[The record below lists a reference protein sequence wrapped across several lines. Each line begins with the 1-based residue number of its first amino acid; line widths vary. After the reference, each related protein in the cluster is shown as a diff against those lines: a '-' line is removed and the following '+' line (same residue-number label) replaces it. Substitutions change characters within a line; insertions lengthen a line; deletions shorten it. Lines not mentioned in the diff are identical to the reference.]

1 MDYATG
7 GRRLPENYLTA
18 TTPAIGRLLAV
29 RHETDGPDDAAIH
42 AIHRGP
48 SGYIPLAVKEHGRE
62 WRELG
67 AVAVGQ
73 PFLPGLLAAL
83 AEDGYFGLNTSFR
96 TGHRFTTQQRWT
108 PIAGM
113 APAEERKTVSVRQ
126 QVNPVTGL
134 PWQQHDSSTLRWLN
148 VAYADLDCYKRG
160 LSVGE
165 AVGAIVDMQDRG
177 IIPPATML
185 ARSGR
190 GVWAFWFLLD
200 ARNPAHGATI
210 IHKQE
215 HRPDTPQRASALAV
229 RLYARIQRAIVSK
242 LAHLGADLGAVDGP
256 RYAPMPGTT
265 KSNGDARVLYWT
277 QATANGVPAY
287 TLRTLAEGLDLE
299 LQAREHPIVE
309 AAFAVDSTKNATK
322 AAAGAKGWQQRW
334 RYALQDMEVLI
345 QLRGGTFNAP
355 NVSRNTAALYYALT
369 LTKLGMS
376 AHDVDAR
383 VSALGHQSGL
393 SPDEITA
400 ALGQARKRGQGK
412 HLSSARVFQDLHV
425 SDVERSYLRDR
436 TPPAATQQAADIHE
450 RRIAIMAVVAENGGR
465 VPSVRDMAA
474 QLQALG
480 VPCGNHTTV
489 WRDYRAL
496 GYVTAGRAGR
506 PARLPL

>member
-1 MDYATG
+1 MNDATS
-7 GRRLPENYLTA
+7 GRLTEKYLDA
-18 TTPAIGRLLAV
+18 ATPAIGRLLAAP
-29 RHETDGPDDAAIH
+29 HDADGPGDAAIH

-48 SGYIPLAVKEHGRE
+48 SGYIPLAVKEDGRE

-108 PIAGM
+108 PIPGM

-126 QVNPVTGL
+126 QTNPVTGL
-134 PWQQHDSSTLRWLN
+134 PWQQHDGASLRWLN
-148 VAYADLDCYKRG
+148 VAYADLDCYKLG
-160 LSVGE
+160 LD
-165 AVGAIVDMQDRG
+165 VGAALGAVVTLQERG
-177 IIPPATML
+177 EIPPATMF

-190 GVWAFWFLLD
+190 GLWAFWFLLD
-200 ARNPAHGATI
+200 SRNPAHGATI

-215 HRPDTPQRASALAV
+215 HRPDTPQRASLQAV

-256 RYAPMPGTT
+256 RYAPMPGTV
-265 KSNGDARVLYWT
+265 KSTSGNRVLYWT
-277 QATANGVPAY
+277 QATAHGLPAY
-287 TLRTLAEGLDLE
+287 TLRALAEGLGLE
-299 LQAREHPIVE
+299 LQEREHPVVA
-309 AAFAVDSTKNATK
+309 AAFAGDSTKDATK
-322 AAAGAKGWQQRW
+322 AAAGKRGWQQRW
-334 RYALQDMEVLI
+334 RYGLHDMEVLL

-355 NVSRNTAALYYALT
+355 NVSRNVAALYYALT

-383 VSALGHQSGL
+383 VSALGHRSGL

-400 ALGQARKRGQGK
+400 ALRQARKRGQGK
-412 HLSSARVFQDLHV
+412 HLSSRRVFQDLRV
-425 SDVERSYLRDR
+425 TDVERTYLRDR
-436 TPPAATQQAADIHE
+436 TPPAATGNNADVDTRRAAIVDVIND
-450 RRIAIMAVVAENGGR
+450 NGGR
-465 VPSVRDMAA
+465 VPSVRLMAA
-474 QLQALG
+474 HLQAAG

-496 GYVTAGRAGR
+496 GLKPSGRAGR
-506 PARLPL
+506 PQKLPL